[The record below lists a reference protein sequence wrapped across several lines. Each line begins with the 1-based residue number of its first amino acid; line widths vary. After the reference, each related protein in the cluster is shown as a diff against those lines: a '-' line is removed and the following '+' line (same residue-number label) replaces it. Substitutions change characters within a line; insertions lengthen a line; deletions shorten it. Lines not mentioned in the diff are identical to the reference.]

1 MAQQRGKKY
10 SGDLYARKWGT
21 VDGFFQIGNVTELT
35 TSKESDTDEL
45 TSTGRDD
52 YGEAIEIE
60 TVPGATEMTL
70 KFNTFDKTALA
81 RVLMGEAV
89 DLSTTPVAFADQ
101 PLIVGMGHLKLA
113 YADIDETSLVLTDG
127 TAQVVN
133 ASTYTVNSRLGMIT
147 FNDTSTLLPGAAITY
162 TGSTKGSAGYQIDAN
177 TLNSLPLEL
186 YLDGKDRISGK
197 DGTLIVPHAV
207 LASDGDL
214 NWFSDDWWEGG
225 LSGKLVKD
233 EGKPTMRFTEFA

>member
-1 MAQQRGKKY
+1 MAQRGKKY
-10 SGDLYARKWGT
+10 SGNLYARKWNT
-21 VDGFFQIGNVTELT
+21 LDGFFKIGNVTELST
-35 TSKESDTDEL
+35 KKESDTDEL

-89 DLSTTPVAFADQ
+89 DLSTTPVAFVDQ

-113 YADIDETSLVLTDG
+113 YADIDESTLVLTDS
-127 TAQVVN
+127 TSVVIDPD
-133 ASTYTVNSRLGMIT
+133 TYTVNPRLGMIT
-147 FNDTSTLLPGAAITY
+147 FNSDSALLPGAAITY
-162 TGSTKGSAGYQIDAN
+162 SGSTKGSAGYQIDAN

-186 YLDGKDRISGK
+186 YLDGRDRISGK
-197 DGTLIVPHAV
+197 DGTLTVPHAV

>member
-1 MAQQRGKKY
+1 MAQRGKKY
-10 SGDLYARKWGT
+10 SGNLYARKWNT
-21 VDGFFQIGNVTELT
+21 PDGFFKIGNVTELST
-35 TSKESDTDEL
+35 KKESDTDEL

-89 DLSTTPVAFADQ
+89 DLSTTPVAFTDQ

-113 YADIDETSLVLTDG
+113 YADIDESTLVLTDS
-127 TAQVVN
+127 TSVVIDPD
-133 ASTYTVNSRLGMIT
+133 TYTVNARLGMVT
-147 FNDTSTLLPGAAITY
+147 FNSDSALLPGAAITY
-162 TGSTKGSAGYQIDAN
+162 SGSTKGSAGYQIDAN

-186 YLDGKDRISGK
+186 YLDGRDRISGK
-197 DGTLIVPHAV
+197 DGTLTVPHAV